1 MKITYFRLK
10 GYIKVLNGM
19 GLEEIAIPF
28 GEFKNRV
35 VLVQGEN
42 GCAKSTIIAAL
53 TPNPDGSDS
62 FRTDVFI
69 DDFGNRQIIEYPAEK
84 EIHYVGIDDFGQE
97 NYIKILIQSL
107 VDDSKTRRTTKAFIS
122 KNGEELNPNGNVS
135 SFKEIRDSVLGIDPI
150 YLDLSSISAEN
161 RGIVDMIP
169 SERRKYM
176 ASYVG
181 SLDTYNNIF
190 KVISKKVTTLKSY
203 MNTINSKLYELGD
216 ESELRLKLSQLTTSM
231 KAYNKTRDELLKQ
244 LADAEATVRIVDPES
259 KMQDLYASISERL
272 GTINSEMK
280 QFQAKL
286 ERVYSQLPQE
296 LQNGNVDSYIEEGEK
311 SLKSYERT
319 LDDYKAKIR
328 TLMSLNEATMESLEH
343 DRTILSGLTSNM
355 IQDNTLEAAT
365 KLRRD
370 VEEYDRYITPDDTS
384 VLDSISIAE
393 MVDLREAYENFTKEI
408 MSAEELYGWNE
419 FSSAVAIMVNQEAQR
434 ENSDRIRECNSIIMD
449 NEVQVSILKRDIESM
464 VANLEE
470 LKEFSGARPSACKI
484 DTCPYIAKYVKLGN
498 AESYEQDIK
507 AKEDQLKYLVEL
519 TGTTREEMNTRSQI
533 DEIVRRIDM
542 AVSMLYS
549 KSALKK
555 IPGISKILDVE
566 TLRDQLLRT
575 VRHDKVDGEIVNVY
589 IEKASIY
596 ADLKKAREQLKELES
611 DLKTFDSNRALIESL
626 EVSISNNERTCDKRT
641 LEIQETTND
650 VNFTTNIINTL
661 TAKLTRLKE
670 AKEYND
676 KIKELESEKDQLR
689 REFESVKDKIKL
701 VKEKMDSVN
710 TIKNEIQR
718 VEEAISPLSDTIS
731 QISYDLTSMVQ
742 YQNEYKESADK
753 YDKMVFIRNACSP
766 GNGLGIQS
774 EYIKRYMNDIII
786 DCNTM
791 LGYMFGGTIRLDV
804 PIINEKQFSIPF
816 LGPNGI
822 VVPDIS
828 MGSTAQKCMIGLVF
842 SCVAMMKSSLKYNI
856 PRFDEIDG
864 GLDQQNR
871 ITFINVLNQILDFM
885 HSEQCVICS
894 HNMEFDTQ
902 NTTRLICSRT
912 GIRIEQ

>member
-19 GLEEIAIPF
+19 GLEEISIPF
-28 GEFKNRV
+28 SEFKNRI

-53 TPNPDGSDS
+53 SPNPDGSDS

-84 EIHYVGIDDFGQE
+84 EIHYVGVDDFGNE
-97 NYIKILIQSL
+97 NYIKILIQSI
-107 VDDSKTRRTTKAFIS
+107 VDDSRTRRTTKAFIS
-122 KNGEELNPNGNVS
+122 KNGEELNPNGNVT
-135 SFKEIRDSVLGIDPI
+135 SFKEIRDSILGIDPI

-216 ESELRLKLSQLTTSM
+216 ESELRLKLAQLTTSL
-231 KAYNKTRDELLKQ
+231 KGYNKTRDELLKR
-244 LADAEATVRIVDPES
+244 LADAEATVRIVDPDN

-286 ERVYSQLPQE
+286 ERVHSQLPPE
-296 LQNGNVDSYIEEGEK
+296 LQSGNIDSYIEEGEK
-311 SLKSYERT
+311 SLKSYEKT

-328 TLMSLNEATMESLEH
+328 TLMSLNEAAMESLEH
-343 DRTILSGLTSNM
+343 DRTILTGLTSNM
-355 IQDNTLEAAT
+355 IQDNTLEAAD
-365 KLRRD
+365 KLRKD
-370 VEEYDRYITPDDTS
+370 VAEYEQYITPDDVK
-384 VLDSISIAE
+384 VLDAVSLDE
-393 MVDLREAYENFTKEI
+393 LVDLRETLTTFTKEI
-408 MSAEELYGWNE
+408 MAAEELHGWEE
-419 FSSAVAIMVNQEAQR
+419 FSEAVIMAMDQDDER
-434 ENSDRIRECNSIIMD
+434 FNSDKIREYNTTITE
-449 NEVQVSILKRDIESM
+449 NEIKISTIKRDIEVM
-464 VANLEE
+464 VENLKE
-470 LKEFSGARPSACKI
+470 LQEFSGTRPAECKI
-484 DTCPYIAKYVKLGN
+484 DTCPYIAKYVKLGD
-498 AESYEQDIK
+498 AKSYESKINK
-507 AKEDQLKYLVEL
+507 VESELKELITSTQKL
-519 TGTTREEMNTRSQI
+519 REEMELRTKV
-533 DEIVRRIDM
+533 DEIVRRLDM
-542 AVSMLYS
+542 AISMLYS

-555 IPGISKILDVE
+555 IPGIDCLLNIR
-566 TLRDQLLRT
+566 TLKSHLLNRT
-575 VRHDKVDGEIVNVY
+575 RYNEIEGSVVSNY

-596 ADLKKAREQLKELES
+596 DDLKKAKEQLKGLES
-611 DLKTFDSNRALIESL
+611 DLKTFDSNKALIESL
-626 EVSISNNERTCDKRT
+626 EASIYNNERTCDQRT
-641 LEIQETTND
+641 LDIQEATND
-650 VNFTTNIINTL
+650 VNFTTGIITNL
-661 TAKLTRLKE
+661 TAKLDRLKD
-670 AKEYND
+670 AKEYRD
-676 KIKELESEKDQLR
+676 KITELESEKDKLR
-689 REFESVKDKIKL
+689 QEFEAVKDKIKL

-710 TIKNEIQR
+710 TIKSDIQR
-718 VEEAISPLSDTIS
+718 VEEAIAPLSDTIS

-742 YQNEYKESADK
+742 YQSEYKESADK

-791 LGYMFGGTIRLDV
+791 LGYMFGGSIRLDV

-902 NTTRLICSRT
+902 STTRLICSHT

>member
-28 GEFKNRV
+28 SEFKNRI

-53 TPNPDGSDS
+53 SPNPDGSDS

-69 DDFGNRQIIEYPAEK
+69 DDLGNRQIIEYPAEK
-84 EIHYVGIDDFGQE
+84 EIHYVGVDDFGNE
-97 NYIKILIQSL
+97 NYIKILIQSI
-107 VDDSKTRRTTKAFIS
+107 VDDSRTRRTTKAFIS
-122 KNGEELNPNGNVS
+122 KNGEELNPNGNVT

-216 ESELRLKLSQLTTSM
+216 ESELRLKLAQLTTSL
-231 KAYNKTRDELLKQ
+231 KGYNKTRDELLKR
-244 LADAEATVRIVDPES
+244 LADAEATVRIVDPDN

-286 ERVYSQLPQE
+286 ERVHSQLPQE
-296 LQNGNVDSYIEEGEK
+296 LQSGNIDSYIEEGEK
-311 SLKSYERT
+311 SLKSYEKT

-343 DRTILSGLTSNM
+343 DRTILAGLTSNM
-355 IQDNTLEAAT
+355 IQDNTLEAAD

-370 VEEYDRYITPDDTS
+370 VAEYEQYITPDDIK
-384 VLDSISIAE
+384 VLDAVSLDE
-393 MVDLREAYENFTKEI
+393 LVDLRETFTTFTKEI
-408 MSAEELYGWNE
+408 MAAEELHGWEE
-419 FSSAVAIMVNQEAQR
+419 FSEAVIMAMDQDDEKF
-434 ENSDRIRECNSIIMD
+434 NSDRIREYNATITE
-449 NEVQVSILKRDIESM
+449 NEIKISTIKRDIEVM
-464 VANLEE
+464 VENLKE
-470 LKEFSGARPSACKI
+470 LQEFSGTRPAECKI
-484 DTCPYIAKYVKLGN
+484 DTCPYIAKYVKLGD
-498 AESYEQDIK
+498 AKSYESKINK
-507 AKEDQLKYLVEL
+507 VESELKDLIADTQKL
-519 TGTTREEMNTRSQI
+519 REEMELRTKV
-533 DEIVRRIDM
+533 DEIVRRLDM
-542 AVSMLYS
+542 AISMLYS

-555 IPGISKILDVE
+555 IPGIDCLLNIR
-566 TLRDQLLRT
+566 TLKSHLLNRT
-575 VRHDKVDGEIVNVY
+575 RYNEIEGSVVSNY

-596 ADLKKAREQLKELES
+596 DDLKKAKEQLKGLES
-611 DLKTFDSNRALIESL
+611 DLKTFDSNKALIESL
-626 EVSISNNERTCDKRT
+626 EASIYNNERTCDQRT
-641 LEIQETTND
+641 LDIQEATND
-650 VNFTTNIINTL
+650 VNFTTGIITNL
-661 TAKLTRLKE
+661 TAKLDRLKE
-670 AKEYND
+670 AKEYRD
-676 KIKELESEKDQLR
+676 KIAELESEKDKLR
-689 REFESVKDKIKL
+689 QEFEAVKDKIKL

-710 TIKNEIQR
+710 TIKSDIQR
-718 VEEAISPLSDTIS
+718 VEEAIAPLSDTIS

-742 YQNEYKESADK
+742 YQSEYKESADK

-791 LGYMFGGTIRLDV
+791 LGYMFGGSIRLDV

-902 NTTRLICSRT
+902 STTRLICSHT

>member
-19 GLEEIAIPF
+19 GLDEIAIPF
-28 GEFKNRV
+28 SEFKNRI

-53 TPNPDGSDS
+53 TPNPDNSDS

-69 DDFGNRQIIEYPAEK
+69 DEFGNRQIIEYPAEK
-84 EIHYVGIDDFGQE
+84 EIHYVSVDELGSQ
-97 NYIKILIQSL
+97 NYYKILIKSI
-107 VDDSKTRRTTKAFIS
+107 VDDSRTRRTTKAFIS
-122 KNGEELNPNGNVS
+122 KNGEELNPNGNVT

-176 ASYVG
+176 ASYIG

-203 MNTINSKLYELGD
+203 MNTINTKLYELGD
-216 ESELRLKLSQLTTSM
+216 ENELRLKLAQLSTSL
-231 KAYNKTRDELLKQ
+231 KEFNNTRDTLLKQ
-244 LADAEATVRIVDPES
+244 LADAEATVRIVDPEN

-272 GTINSEMK
+272 SAINSEMR

-286 ERVYSQLPQE
+286 ERVYTQLALEPQKCDI
-296 LQNGNVDSYIEEGEK
+296 GNMIEEGEK
-311 SLKSYERT
+311 SLKSYENT
-319 LDDYKAKIR
+319 LADCKARIR
-328 TLMSLNEATMESLEH
+328 TLMSLNESTLETLEH
-343 DRTILSGLTSNM
+343 DRSILAGLSSNM
-355 IQDNTLEAAT
+355 IQDNTLEAIE
-365 KLRRD
+365 KLRAD
-370 VEEYDRYITPDDTS
+370 VKEYQRYIDSTDMNI
-384 VLDSISIAE
+384 LDNVSLDELIDVRDS
-393 MVDLREAYENFTKEI
+393 LSNFTSEI
-408 MSAEELYGWNE
+408 MAAEELYGWEE
-419 FSSAVAIMVNQEAQR
+419 FSSAVNISMNQRAEKD
-434 ENSDRIRECNSIIMD
+434 NSDFIARFNLEVSD
-449 NEVQVSILKRDIESM
+449 NEIRIANIARDIDADKNSLEDLK
-464 VANLEE
+464 VFAN
-470 LKEFSGARPSACKI
+470 SRPAECKI
-484 DTCPYIAKYVKLGN
+484 DTCPYISKFVKLGDVSSL
-498 AESYEQDIK
+498 EKKIEEDSVRLK
-507 AKEDQLKYLVEL
+507 ALKETTEETKNIAKFL
-519 TGTTREEMNTRSQI
+519 TRV
-533 DEIVRRIDM
+533 DEVARRIDM
-542 AVSMLYS
+542 AISMIQS
-549 KSALKK
+549 KSAIKK
-555 IPGISKILDVE
+555 IPGLNGILDLE
-566 TLRDQLLRT
+566 TLKDCLLRSH
-575 VRHDKVDGEIVNVY
+575 RHDKVEGAIVESL
-589 IEKASIY
+589 IEKASVY
-596 ADLKKAREQLKELES
+596 KDFGKASKQLHELEADLKTYNNNKALV
-611 DLKTFDSNRALIESL
+611 DSL
-626 EVSISNNERTCDKRT
+626 EASIANNERVYEEREASIK
-641 LEIQETTND
+641 EITND
-650 VNFTTNIINTL
+650 VNFTTNIVTNL
-661 TAKLTRLKE
+661 SSKLEKMKL
-670 AKEYND
+670 AKEYSD
-676 KIKELESEKDQLR
+676 RIVELTNEKDQLR
-689 REFESVKDKIKL
+689 REFESVKDKIRL

-710 TIKNEIQR
+710 VIKSDIQR
-718 VEEAISPLSDTIS
+718 IEESIAPLSETIS
-731 QISYDLTSMVQ
+731 QINYDLTSIVQ
-742 YQNEYKESADK
+742 YQCEYKESAEK

-791 LGYMFGGTIRLDV
+791 LGYMFGGSIRLDV
-804 PIINEKQFSIPF
+804 PVINEKQFSIPF

-902 NTTRLICSRT
+902 STTRLLCSRT